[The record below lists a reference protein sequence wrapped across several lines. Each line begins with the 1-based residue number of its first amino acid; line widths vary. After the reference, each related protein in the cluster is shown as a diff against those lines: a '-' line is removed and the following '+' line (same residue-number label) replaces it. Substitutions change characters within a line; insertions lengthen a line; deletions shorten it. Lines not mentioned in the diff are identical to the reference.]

1 MTDKLIQGELDLVL
15 EIEEYIEDHNPHNL
29 ESPLEAD
36 NVIAKFTIHMERFRR
51 CQTELKFALREDYGE
66 KYPGR
71 NETRKTFWKYLSVLE
86 TRGKE
91 LRREEAKLSAEKETR
106 EKKR

>member
-1 MTDKLIQGELDLVL
+1 MTDKLIQEELDLVL

-36 NVIAKFTIHMERFRR
+36 NVIAKFTTYMERFRK
-51 CQTELKFALREDYGE
+51 CQTELKVALGEDYGD

-71 NETRKTFWKYLSVLE
+71 GETRKTFRKYLGVL
-86 TRGKE
+86 
-91 LRREEAKLSAEKETR
+91 
-106 EKKR
+106 